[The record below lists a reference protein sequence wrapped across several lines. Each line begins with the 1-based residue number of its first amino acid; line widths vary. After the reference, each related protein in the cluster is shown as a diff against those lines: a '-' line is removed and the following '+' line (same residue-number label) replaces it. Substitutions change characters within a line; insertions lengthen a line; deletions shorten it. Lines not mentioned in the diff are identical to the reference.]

1 MMSFIIAVLLLGFL
15 VFVHEFGHFIIA
27 KISGMNVETF
37 SIGMGPAIS
46 TFKKGGTEYIIA
58 AIPAG
63 GYVSVTGATG
73 ELDEEDALAP
83 DDPRRYPNRPLLHRA
98 FFAAAGPLMNLLV
111 AVLIF
116 ILVFMSVGVEVP
128 KMETDTIIS
137 TVTDKSP
144 AQAAGLQAGDR
155 VLAVDGQAV
164 NSWAALQK
172 AIGDQK
178 GAALNLQIDRKGQ
191 VQAVTLMPKW
201 DKGEERYLIGI
212 AHKTEYEQRQLSL
225 PEAATAS
232 VKMTKQMSML
242 IFDAVGNLVT
252 GKASVSDKE
261 EGLAGPVGIVKA
273 IDESTQH
280 GLVNVLM
287 LTAALSVNLGLLN
300 LLPIPALDGSRLLF
314 LLLEAVRGRPVSA
327 EKEGLVNLVGF
338 AFLMGLMIYVTFND
352 ISRLV

>member
-1 MMSFIIAVLLLGFL
+1 MSFVIAVLLLGFL
-15 VFVHEFGHFIIA
+15 VFVHELGHFMIA

-37 SIGMGPAIS
+37 SIGMGPAIT
-46 TFKKGGTEYIIA
+46 TFNKGGTDYVIA

-63 GYVSVTGATG
+63 GYVSVTGVSG
-73 ELDEEDALAP
+73 DLEEESPLPA
-83 DDPRRYPNRPLLHRA
+83 DDPRRYPNRPILHRA

-116 ILVFMSVGVEVP
+116 MIVFMSVGVEVP
-128 KMETDTIIS
+128 KMEMDTVIS
-137 TVTDKSP
+137 QVSDKSP
-144 AQAAGLQAGDR
+144 AAHAGLQAGDKIT
-155 VLAVDGQAV
+155 AVNGKAV

-172 AIGDQK
+172 AIADEK
-178 GAALNLQIDRKGQ
+178 GAQLTVSVSRKGE
-191 VQAVTLMPKW
+191 VHDLPLLPKW
-201 DKGEERYLIGI
+201 SAGEKRYLIGI
-212 AHKTEYEQRQLSL
+212 SHETVYEQRRLDFS
-225 PEAATAS
+225 EAATAS
-232 VKMTKQMSML
+232 VKMTKQMSMI

-252 GKASVSDKE
+252 GKTSVRDKE

-280 GLVNVLM
+280 GAVNVLM

-314 LLLEAVRGRPVSA
+314 LLLEAVRGRPISA